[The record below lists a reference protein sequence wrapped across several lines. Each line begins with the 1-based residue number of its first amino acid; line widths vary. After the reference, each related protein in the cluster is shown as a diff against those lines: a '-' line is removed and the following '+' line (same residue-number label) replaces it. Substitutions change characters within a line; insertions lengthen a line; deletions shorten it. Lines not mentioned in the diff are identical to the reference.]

1 MTTNI
6 FSFSTIGPRLI
17 NQVLFSLFQVL
28 LNLFFLKYFS
38 ITDYGAI
45 TSFQILINFYMGLN
59 VNSIIY
65 YCNFSIVSKTRT
77 FLKISTIFFG
87 SLLIFGLLF
96 ANTLNISLV
105 VSLLLMLRIH
115 NNVLLEFNNR
125 LTYNVLK
132 SNKLYRFGIIRFF
145 EILSILFFYFVLSY
159 DLEFLIIFLIIFES
173 IFFVLSVSLIA
184 QTFNLDNTPK
194 KKITINSNLKYNFY
208 YYLTYYTKAQIT
220 PIILSVMSLKMMG
233 VFSATRFFATPFL
246 ILTPVIS
253 SLLLSSYLSIDQQ
266 IKKAKDKL
274 PLIIIG
280 IIVYSIL
287 VFFLSECFYLYFF
300 GEFNTDLLIFTFLHI
315 GLAIVATLRSLIET
329 IFQTK
334 KYAHHL
340 LKANLINLAIALI
353 INFILIY
360 LAGINGAIISMIMME
375 LILIILLKVKYESIL

>member
-1 MTTNI
+1 MITNI

-28 LNLFFLKYFS
+28 LNLIFLKYFS
-38 ITDYGAI
+38 IIDYGAI

-65 YCNFSIVSKTRT
+65 YCNFSIVSKTRI
-77 FLKISTIFFG
+77 FLKISTIFFVV
-87 SLLIFGLLF
+87 LLIFGLLF
-96 ANTLNISLV
+96 VNKLNISLV
-105 VSLLLMLRIH
+105 VALLLMLRIH
-115 NNVLLEFNNR
+115 NSVLLEFNNR
-125 LTYNVLK
+125 LTFNIFK

-159 DLEFLIIFLIIFES
+159 DLEFLISFLLIFES
-173 IFFVLSVSLIA
+173 IFFVLSVSLIT
-184 QTFNLDNTPK
+184 QNFNLDNTPK
-194 KKITINSNLKYNFY
+194 KKLIINNTLKYNFY
-208 YYLTYYTKAQIT
+208 YYITYYTKGHIT

-253 SLLLSSYLSIDQQ
+253 SILLSSYLSIDQQ

-274 PLIIIG
+274 PIIIIG

-287 VFFLSECFYLYFF
+287 VFFLSEYFYLYFF

-315 GLAIVATLRSLIET
+315 GLAIFATLRSLIET

-334 KYAHHL
+334 KYTHHL

-353 INFILIY
+353 INFLLIY

-375 LILIILLKVKYESIL
+375 LILIIFLKVKYESIL

>member
-1 MTTNI
+1 MVTNI
-6 FSFSTIGPRLI
+6 FSYSTIGPRLI

-28 LNLFFLKYFS
+28 LNLIFLKYFS
-38 ITDYGAI
+38 IIDYGAI
-45 TSFQILINFYMGLN
+45 TLFQILINFYMGLN

-65 YCNFSIVSKTRT
+65 YCNFSIVSKTRI

-87 SLLIFGLLF
+87 TLLIFGLLF

-105 VSLLLMLRIH
+105 LSLLLMLRIH

-125 LTYNVLK
+125 LTFNIFK
-132 SNKLYRFGIIRFF
+132 SKKLYRFGIIRFF
-145 EILSILFFYFVLSY
+145 EILSILFFYFVLSD
-159 DLEFLIIFLIIFES
+159 DLEFLISFLIIFES
-173 IFFVLSVSLIA
+173 IFFVLSVFLIA

-194 KKITINSNLKYNFY
+194 KKITINSNLKYNFF
-208 YYLTYYTKAQIT
+208 YYLTYYTKAQVT
-220 PIILSVMSLKMMG
+220 PIIISLMSLKMMG
-233 VFSATRFFATPFL
+233 IFSATKFFATPFI
-246 ILTPVIS
+246 ILSPVIS

-274 PLIIIG
+274 PIIIIG

-287 VFFLSECFYLYFF
+287 VFFLSEYFYLYFF

-315 GLAIVATLRSLIET
+315 GLAIFATLRSLIET

-334 KYAHHL
+334 KSTHHL

-375 LILIILLKVKYESIL
+375 LILIILLKIKYESIL